1 MCILIAYKQVD
12 ETTSIVYGIVR
23 MRVST
28 IKKQKSEKAF

>member
-1 MCILIAYKQVD
+1 MCILIAKQVD